1 MGLLIFTFL
10 LIVVF
15 LHKIIFCC
23 IHGRALVAIRHKCG
37 FALRLFDVSRQEFIK
52 AGLAE
57 ELLHGGDAE
66 QLFLIRVKACFL
78 DRVND
83 GGLIA
88 VSAVAAS
95 FDELKASPFL
105 QIQQN
110 SAGAQQKMDNKQTF
124 NYEKASEVLK
134 EISTYFEFPQFQQ
147 TFGDNTENVK
157 SIIQNT
163 LDALDKKEDEG
174 LIKKSLKVLKDL
186 AIGAGGSLIG
196 SGILALLGTIPL

>member
-1 MGLLIFTFL
+1 MGLLFFTFL

-37 FALRLFDVSRQEFIK
+37 FALWLFDVSRQEFIK

-83 GGLIA
+83 GGLVA

-105 QIQQN
+105 TGESLLQSVLLNTGSPANQFIYLAENDLNLGIRKQWRLLEIMLRELQIC
-110 SAGAQQKMDNKQTF
+110 
-124 NYEKASEVLK
+124 L
-134 EISTYFEFPQFQQ
+134 
-147 TFGDNTENVK
+147 
-157 SIIQNT
+157 
-163 LDALDKKEDEG
+163 
-174 LIKKSLKVLKDL
+174 
-186 AIGAGGSLIG
+186 G
-196 SGILALLGTIPL
+196 SGATFIFRLAEAAPFTAQEIPVTGKKPDLLWALRLHPPSGTSRPC

>member
-23 IHGRALVAIRHKCG
+23 IHGRAVVTIRHTCG
-37 FALRLFDVSRQEFIK
+37 FALRLFNVSRQEFIK
-52 AGLAE
+52 AGFAE
-57 ELLHGGDAE
+57 ELLHGGNAE

-95 FDELKASPFL
+95 FDELKTSPFL
-105 QIQQN
+105 
-110 SAGAQQKMDNKQTF
+110 TR
-124 NYEKASEVLK
+124 E
-134 EISTYFEFPQFQQ
+134 
-147 TFGDNTENVK
+147 
-157 SIIQNT
+157 
-163 LDALDKKEDEG
+163 
-174 LIKKSLKVLKDL
+174 SLLQGVFLN
-186 AIGAGGSLIG
+186 IG
-196 SGILALLGTIPL
+196 SPANQFIYLAENDLDLGISKQWRELEIMLRELKICLGSGAALVLSLAEAAPFTAQEVPVTCKSQICSRL